1 MTESQDSAASSQGH
15 RGADVGWFDTK
26 FQMAEPEY
34 LAVARA
40 AGFQPGWHVLDA
52 GCGSGSFLP
61 ALADLVGSTGQLT
74 ALDLAPENVA
84 TVCQRVEQWG
94 FPVPLETRTGSVTAL
109 PFDDHTFDALWC
121 ANVTLYLSDAE
132 LEKALAEFRRVVKP
146 GGLVAIKDVDLAVTR
161 VNPAPTGFF
170 WHFLEAT
177 QDISVQIHGA
187 LRSQTLK
194 RWLERAGFAA
204 VWQQTTLIER
214 WAPLRPVDHLYI
226 SNILAWSAKYAL
238 QTDLAREEIAI
249 WEKLSS
255 RDSVDSLVNHPNF
268 YFGEGIVLATGYAQS

>member
-1 MTESQDSAASSQGH
+1 MTASQDDAAPSLEDHGL
-15 RGADVGWFDTK
+15 AVGWLDVK

-40 AGFQPGWHVLDA
+40 AGFRRGWHVLDA

-61 ALADLVGSTGQLT
+61 ALADQMGSTGRLT

-84 TVCQRVEQWG
+84 TVCERVEQWG
-94 FPVPLETRTGSVTAL
+94 FPVPLETHTGSVTAL

-132 LEKALAEFRRVVKP
+132 LEKAVAEFRRVVKP
-146 GGLVAIKDVDLAVTR
+146 GGLVAIKEVDLGVTR
-161 VNPAPTGFF
+161 LNPAPSGFF

-187 LRSQTLK
+187 LRSQHLK
-194 RWLERAGFAA
+194 RWLERAGFGA
-204 VWQQTTLIER
+204 VRQHTTLIEC
-214 WAPLRPVDHLYI
+214 WAPLRPVEHLYI

-238 QTDLAREEIAI
+238 QTTLASEEIAI

-255 RDSVDSLVNHPNF
+255 HDSVDSPVNHPDF
-268 YFGEGIVLATGYAQS
+268 YFCEGIVLAAGYVPS

>member
-1 MTESQDSAASSQGH
+1 MTESQDNAISAQGH
-15 RGADVGWFDTK
+15 HGSDVGWFDTK

-40 AGFQPGWHVLDA
+40 AGFQWGWHVLDA

-61 ALADLVGSTGQLT
+61 ALAELVGSTGRLT

-84 TVCQRVEQWG
+84 TVCERVEQWG

-132 LEKALAEFRRVVKP
+132 LEKAIAEFRRVVKP

-177 QDISVQIHGA
+177 QEIAVQIHGA
-187 LRSQTLK
+187 LRSPNLK
-194 RWLERAGFAA
+194 RWLERAGFGA
-204 VWQQTTLIER
+204 VRQQTTLIER

-226 SNILAWSAKYAL
+226 SGILAWSAKYAL

-255 RDSVDSLVNHPNF
+255 RDAADSLVNHPDF
-268 YFGEGIVLATGYAQS
+268 YFCEGIILAAGYVSS